1 MTIFNKLFIAPTIKG
16 IKADKILENNE
27 ISNVL

>member
-1 MTIFNKLFIAPTIKG
+1 MVVKNKQVLLLQIKG